1 MFLLIILTSI
11 IILIFLIYT
20 NYETFKSS
28 NKLSKTEQKLLDKSN
43 NIIRY
48 KDVKALRAENYLEI
62 VELLN
67 KKKTSKKTHKPDDIY
82 GYWLEDINGDIIY
95 YKLDHTTK
103 KFKKIKKIELSDLL
117 KSKVETRKKKLSESN
132 KHKVNYPLFKEEL
145 SMLDIDKILSE
156 ISKNNKYKGGD
167 KLNLK
172 KKNIEEYKNIKSL
185 EHLINWFLETLSEK
199 TADLEDTKDI
209 LKNVNRSKYLMKD
222 KFLISY
228 KIDEKVQIE
237 VFEFQIRIYREH
249 KRHHFVLFIKGIVDY
264 ANSFYYIDKIIIT
277 GLQNN
282 ENIHFYD
289 YKKNIGNMIN
299 NNGIHFSMI
308 DNKIDNPDIQKQKI
322 DKFLETNKKQ
332 IYNQDRGY
340 CFYKE
345 AKDKIQCIS
354 PSHQDPS
361 TGIWDEPCLYD
372 EDCPFFNMNTNYPN
386 KRGGCFDGYC
396 EMPTNLKTL
405 GYKKYI
411 SGTKK
416 KKFKALC
423 YNCKKKNTP
432 NCKGMECNMCCDDQ
446 KNKKLYPELHSPDY
460 VFPND
465 FNERI
470 KYSDIFNSKNI
481 SPIRLIA

>member
-1 MFLLIILTSI
+1 
-11 IILIFLIYT
+11 
-20 NYETFKSS
+20 
-28 NKLSKTEQKLLDKSN
+28 
-43 NIIRY
+43 
-48 KDVKALRAENYLEI
+48 
-62 VELLN
+62 
-67 KKKTSKKTHKPDDIY
+67 
-82 GYWLEDINGDIIY
+82 
-95 YKLDHTTK
+95 
-103 KFKKIKKIELSDLL
+103 
-117 KSKVETRKKKLSESN
+117 
-132 KHKVNYPLFKEEL
+132 
-145 SMLDIDKILSE
+145 
-156 ISKNNKYKGGD
+156 
-167 KLNLK
+167 
-172 KKNIEEYKNIKSL
+172 
-185 EHLINWFLETLSEK
+185 
-199 TADLEDTKDI
+199 
-209 LKNVNRSKYLMKD
+209 MKD

-228 KIDEKVQIE
+228 KIDEKAKIE

-289 YKKNIGNMIN
+289 YKKNIGNMLN
-299 NNGIHFSMI
+299 NNGIHLSMI
-308 DNKIDNPDIQKQKI
+308 DKKKQNPDIEKKKI

-332 IYNQDRGY
+332 IYEQDRGY

-354 PSHQDPS
+354 PSHEDPS

-396 EMPTNLKTL
+396 EMPTNLKPL

-411 SGTKK
+411 SGTPKK
-416 KKFKALC
+416 KLKALC

-432 NCKGMECNMCCDDQ
+432 NCNGMKCNMCCDDQ
-446 KNKKLYPELHSPDY
+446 KNKKLYPELDSPDY

-470 KYSDIFNSKNI
+470 KYSNIFNSKNI